1 MSARDGGTDMAKRRV
16 SRGRALWLAIG
27 LVALLS
33 ACGGNAYMSV
43 GGTIPVG
50 WGGIHVGTTV
60 PIGGW

>member
-1 MSARDGGTDMAKRRV
+1 MRARDAGGEKMNRRV
-16 SRGRALWLAIG
+16 SGGRALWLALG
-27 LVALLS
+27 LAAFLT
-33 ACGGNAYMSV
+33 ACGGGAYMSV

>member
-1 MSARDGGTDMAKRRV
+1 MTTRV
-16 SRGRALWLAIG
+16 SNGRALLLAIG
-27 LVALLS
+27 LAALFT
-33 ACGGNAYMSV
+33 ACGGNSYVSV

>member
-1 MSARDGGTDMAKRRV
+1 MKKRI
-16 SRGRALWLAIG
+16 SNGRALWLALG
-27 LVALLS
+27 LAAFLS
-33 ACGGNAYMSV
+33 ACGGGAYVNV

>member
-1 MSARDGGTDMAKRRV
+1 MKAREAGGEKMSRRV
-16 SRGRALWLAIG
+16 SGGRALWLALG
-27 LVALLS
+27 LAAFLS